1 MRNLKKLSALAA
13 ASALALGVS
22 TAANAAVFVQNELGG
37 GTAVGTTSGTITQ
50 SNGVEFINTDLN
62 LAGDFVADNN
72 EASVLVG
79 EGVTRIALDFD
90 VDQALPNGNR
100 ARGIQNFSLT
110 VMGDMGTMFSLTGI
124 TDAAGNLII
133 PTNNVFDVMAGEILT
148 FMFDGTAFALNTNFT
163 PGYSV
168 GAFAVDPIPVPA
180 AGLLFGTAAIG
191 GAIARR
197 RRKAA

>member
-1 MRNLKKLSALAA
+1 MRWIGMSEDGNRVELSRFDGDFALAPQPDDPDH
-13 ASALALGVS
+13 LRTGVVVDVEATGLDIES
-22 TAANAAVFVQNELGG
+22 DTVIEFAGRPFQFDRLTGEVVE
-37 GTAVGTTSGTITQ
+37 VGPVVSCLHDP
-50 SNGVEFINTDLN
+50 GVPLSPEI
-62 LAGDFVADNN
+62 V
-72 EASVLVG
+72 
-79 EGVTRIALDFD
+79 R
-90 VDQALPNGNR
+90 
-100 ARGIQNFSLT
+100 
-110 VMGDMGTMFSLTGI
+110 LTGI

-197 RRKAA
+197 RRKAS